1 MRRLTMTL
9 LLGTILYNDV
19 NAQTPDEIRK
29 KFPGEELVYFNYNQE
44 LTLFLKN
51 NIPVAESKHEK
62 ELMILSDKNASLYNR
77 QTIYHSGYNELTNL
91 EAYTKVPDGD
101 KYKKVKIGDQK
112 TTSSPGSSV
121 FYDDSKETSF
131 DFPSLTR
138 DAVGHMEYTEFHKDA
153 HLLTPFYVPGGVP
166 VINAA
171 YSVVVPND
179 ISVKFVVKND
189 PTGIFQFSE
198 EKKRKETVYRWS
210 VKNLKGPDHYSN
222 APSARYFE
230 PHIIVYVTSYEN
242 KEGRQNFLSS
252 LDDLYKWNNSFT
264 KELNITSDEN
274 LKKKV
279 DSLTKGVSSEKEK
292 AKQIYRWVQHNIKYV
307 AFEDGLEGFRPR
319 QAAEVC
325 NKRYGDCKD
334 MSSIITQMLRMANI
348 KAYYTWIGTRSLP
361 YDYSE
366 LPLPIVDNHMI
377 SVADIDGQWYFLDGT
392 DPHATLALPPSSIQD
407 KEALVALN
415 EKEYKV
421 IRVPVAAA
429 ADNLIIDSTFISMT
443 DAGIKGTEK
452 VNYYGYFGE
461 ETYNTLMYKD
471 EKATKIYVNSKMGK
485 ASNKFILGNYTV
497 NKINPDENIINI
509 TADFEVPGYSKK
521 AGNEYY
527 INLNLEKL
535 FERQVIDTAK
545 RKVPQENEFKY
556 LIKQYHILEI
566 PKGYSVAYKPDD
578 FSFSNDFVSVK
589 ISYEVKNGKIIATQE
604 FENKKLLLYPSEF
617 AEYNRAI
624 KAVQPQYKETV
635 VLEQK

>member
-1 MRRLTMTL
+1 MRIL
-9 LLGTILYNDV
+9 TILFLAGTMLCNGV

-29 KFPGEELVYFNYNQE
+29 KFPGEELVCFNYNQE
-44 LTLFLKN
+44 LTLFIKN
-51 NIPVAESKHEK
+51 NIPVAQSRYEK
-62 ELMILSDKNASLYNR
+62 DLMILSDKNASLYNR

-91 EAYTKVPDGD
+91 EAYTRVPDGNQ
-101 KYKKVKIGDQK
+101 YKKIKISDQK
-112 TTSSPGSSV
+112 TTNSPGTSV
-121 FYDDSKETSF
+121 FYDDTKETSF
-131 DFPSLTR
+131 NFPSLTR
-138 DAVGHMEYTEFHKDA
+138 DAIGHMEYTEFHKDA
-153 HLLTPFYVPGGVP
+153 HLLSAFYLPGGVP

-179 ISVKFVVKND
+179 ISIKFVVKND
-189 PTGIFQFSE
+189 PAGIFHFSE
-198 EKKRKETVYRWS
+198 EKKRKETIYRWS
-210 VKNLKGPDHYSN
+210 VKNIKGPDYYSN

-252 LDDLYKWNNSFT
+252 LDDLYKWNTSFT
-264 KELNITSDEN
+264 KELNTSSDDN
-274 LKKKV
+274 LKRIV
-279 DSLTKGVSSEKEK
+279 DSLTKGFSSEKEK

-307 AFEDGLEGFRPR
+307 AFENGLEGFRPR

-361 YDYSE
+361 YDYTE

-377 SVADIDGQWYFLDGT
+377 SAADIDGQWLFLDGT
-392 DPHATLALPPSSIQD
+392 DPHSTLNLPPSSIQD
-407 KEALVALN
+407 KEALVAVGD
-415 EKEYKV
+415 KEYKV

-429 ADNLIIDSTFISMT
+429 EDNVIIDSTFISMT
-443 DAGIKGTEK
+443 DAGVKGIEN
-452 VNYYGYFGE
+452 VSYYGYFGE
-461 ETYNTLMYKD
+461 DIYNALMYKD
-471 EKATKIYVNSKMGK
+471 EKETKVYVNSKMGK

-497 NKINPDENIINI
+497 NKISTDENIVNI
-509 TADFEVPGYSKK
+509 TADFEIPGYSKK

-535 FERQVIDTAK
+535 FERQVIDTSK

-556 LIKQYHILEI
+556 LVKQYHILEI

-578 FSFSNDFVSVK
+578 FSFTNELVSVK
-589 ISYEVKNGKIIATQE
+589 ISYEIKDGKIIAAQE
-604 FENKKLLLYPSEF
+604 FQNKKLMLYPSDF
-617 AEYNRAI
+617 AEWNRAV
-624 KAVQPQYKETV
+624 KTVQPQYKETV
-635 VLEQK
+635 VLEHK